1 MFQVNVPD
9 AVKRFLGLPELLERL
24 FSMLDLEATLNLAH
38 VVGKE
43 KLTSSLTSMVWKILI
58 RDFCPKDDENLTF
71 GNSLCHSD
79 SDTDSLLEFKAVLM
93 KFVAILKL
101 MKGPRVKVLLLDLLY
116 GICDRFPHGP
126 PDFQLQMSCPRHP
139 HPHCVSPAGLI
150 LLDEVEKAMG
160 TTELGIKSSQCG
172 AFSEPILFAILSM
185 MSRQKDAVTSVTMP
199 DAMHL
204 ASERVAQAYCSFMKS
219 HAQDSDVQVS
229 YISIEEPIGEVG
241 WKAVANVVLLRP
253 GIVGFI
259 TCTREDLAEANE
271 EDLQNIWQAVRNF
284 TIYHEDGKRYLN
296 VRDPDW
302 DDALDRILEMSEEK
316 FSEILDLYGD
326 EEEESDSD
334 AEEFEDEMAADSD
347 SEEQDEDAAE
357 DQADQVADND
367 QVEEEDN
374 S

>member
-1 MFQVNVPD
+1 MFQVKAPE

-71 GNSLCHSD
+71 GNSLIA
-79 SDTDSLLEFKAVLM
+79 TDSLLEFEAVLM

-101 MKGPRVKVLLLDLLY
+101 MKGPRVKVLLLDLLD

-126 PDFQLQMSCPRHP
+126 PEFQLQMSCPRHP

-172 AFSEPILFAILSM
+172 ALSEPILFAILSM
-185 MSRQKDAVTSVTMP
+185 MSRQKGAVTSVTMP

-229 YISIEEPIGEVG
+229 YISIEEPIGDVG

-259 TCTREDLAEANE
+259 TCTRQDLAEANE

-284 TIYHEDGKRYLN
+284 TIYHEDGKRSLN
-296 VRDPDW
+296 VRDPNW

-316 FSEILDLYGD
+316 FSEILDLYGQ
-326 EEEESDSD
+326 EESDSD

-347 SEEQDEDAAE
+347 SEEQDEEAAE
-357 DQADQVADND
+357 DQVDEVAEND
-367 QVEEEDN
+367 QVEEEGN

>member
-1 MFQVNVPD
+1 
-9 AVKRFLGLPELLERL
+9 
-24 FSMLDLEATLNLAH
+24 MLDLEATLNLAH

-93 KFVAILKL
+93 KFVAILSK
-101 MKGPRVKVLLLDLLY
+101 
-116 GICDRFPHGP
+116 
-126 PDFQLQMSCPRHP
+126 
-139 HPHCVSPAGLI
+139 
-150 LLDEVEKAMG
+150 
-160 TTELGIKSSQCG
+160 
-172 AFSEPILFAILSM
+172 

-219 HAQDSDVQVS
+219 HAQDLDVQVS

-296 VRDPDW
+296 VRDPNW

-316 FSEILDLYGD
+316 FSETLDLYGD
-326 EEEESDSD
+326 EDEESDSD

-347 SEEQDEDAAE
+347 SEEQDEEAAE
-357 DQADQVADND
+357 DQADQVAEND
-367 QVEEEDN
+367 QVEDEGN